1 MVDERKIAVFD
12 RLGDLTRIS
21 NRQKCWVLGK
31 VVDRHSAAEAAMA
44 VSTKPIRDGKQTIG
58 LPEEK
63 SIFVMGTNKT
73 LVGLTG

>member
-12 RLGDLTRIS
+12 RPSDLTRIS

-31 VVDRHSAAEAAMA
+31 VVDRHSAAETAMA

-63 SIFVMGTNKT
+63 GIFVMGTNKT